1 MAALPQFQQRRLA
14 RRAGSDITRLASQF
28 STGINALTDE
38 YQRAFS
44 TYQAGVEE
52 KMAPFQ
58 AALAQ
63 YQTKDMPAYEAA
75 KAQYQ
80 KQLDAYNAQL
90 KALEADP
97 VTERTERVFV
107 GRNWYG
113 KKQYEDV
120 TFYDP
125 KPIPQFATPRQV
137 QTLVSPERTGFL
149 GRVIPARYR
158 TETVYDPIEAPKLPV
173 APKAPEIGQFDD
185 SGFAARKQQLQT
197 DFQREVGE
205 RRSARLGAVSRR
217 SSRPMLRG
225 A

>member
-1 MAALPQFQQRRLA
+1 MATLPQFQQRRLA
-14 RRAGSDITRLASQF
+14 RRAGSDITRLATQF
-28 STGINALTDE
+28 STGINSLTDE

-58 AALAQ
+58 AALDQ
-63 YQTKDMPAYEAA
+63 YQARDMPAYEAA
-75 KAQYQ
+75 KAEYQ

-97 VTERTERVFV
+97 VTARTERVFV
-107 GRNWYG
+107 GRTWYG
-113 KKQYEDV
+113 KKKYEDM

-125 KPIPQFATPRQV
+125 KPIPKFEAKKPD
-137 QTLVSPERTGFL
+137 L
-149 GRVIPARYR
+149 PA
-158 TETVYDPIEAPKLPV
+158 APQ
-173 APKAPEIGQFDD
+173 APEIGQFDD

-197 DFQREVGE
+197 DLQREVGE
-205 RRSARLGAVSRR
+205 RRASRLGAVSRR